1 MLCLVSKF
9 LCHRIF
15 NPTITQ
21 QHTYKDRLAEGD
33 FVREC
38 GMGRLDVIVPDDLE
52 REFRVKVAELLGGEK
67 GAISK
72 AVTEG
77 IRLWMK
83 QTASKRK

>member
-1 MLCLVSKF
+1 
-9 LCHRIF
+9 
-15 NPTITQ
+15 
-21 QHTYKDRLAEGD
+21 
-33 FVREC
+33 
-38 GMGRLDVIVPDDLE
+38 MGRLDVIVPDDLE